1 MDSPVTEVTHEQQP
15 TTVRGA
21 VSAGYAKIFGQ
32 QWPVWI
38 GGVLFG
44 AINVFLFAFE
54 KPWSAADGVR
64 NWGDWVFNS
73 MGLAEREIITPVLY
87 STSVLNFGIIG
98 GALAAALLARQFKVR
113 MAPPWELFKGL
124 VGGCLMGVGSALAFG
139 CNIGGFFSATAALSL
154 AGRVMMAGLMA
165 GVVVGLK
172 LLVWEVSYISLPA
185 WAERLSPAK
194 NKPSSDWGRYQPWW
208 GLAVVA
214 LGFALA
220 LLYDSKEYPIRGGFL
235 LFGLVIGI
243 FMQRTRFCF
252 VRAFREPF
260 MTGNGDAT
268 KAVAV
273 AIIIAATGFTIL
285 KWTDLREWET
295 QVASAFWL
303 GSLLGGFIFGL
314 GMSMSGGC
322 ATGSLWRAGEGHV
335 KLWVA
340 VAAFALSGSL
350 FRGWMVDSGIINR
363 VGEAV
368 FLPDLVGFKTAL
380 ILVIAVMCLWY
391 FLATWN
397 EIKRKLVIV

>member
-1 MDSPVTEVTHEQQP
+1 MDQ
-15 TTVRGA
+15 TVKSMPPQTLGDA
-21 VSAGYAKIFGQ
+21 LAGTYTKLFGQ

-44 AINVFLFAFE
+44 AINVFLFAFD

-64 NWGDWVFNS
+64 NWGDWFFNS
-73 MGLAEREIITPVLY
+73 VGVSDLEIINPHLY
-87 STSVLNFGIIG
+87 STSLLNFGIIG

-113 MAPPWELFKGL
+113 KAPPWELFKGL

-139 CNIGGFFSATAALSL
+139 CNIGGFFSATAALSM
-154 AGRVMMAGLMA
+154 AGLVMMVGLMA
-165 GVVVGLK
+165 GVIVGLK

-185 WAERLSPAK
+185 WAERVAPEKPAK
-194 NKPSSDWGRYQPWW
+194 RDRTRHQPWW
-208 GLAVVA
+208 GLAVLVLAIA
-214 LGFALA
+214 LVFV
-220 LLYDSKEYPIRGGFL
+220 YDAYEYPIRGGFL
-235 LFGLVIGI
+235 LFGLVIGL

-268 KAVAV
+268 KAVAI

-295 QVASAFWL
+295 QVSSAFWL
-303 GSLLGGFIFGL
+303 GSLLGGFIFGV

-350 FRGWMVDSGIINR
+350 FREWMVESGVINR

-368 FLPDLVGFKTAL
+368 FLPDLIGFKMAL
-380 ILVIAVMCLWY
+380 ITVIAVMIVWY
-391 FLATWN
+391 LIATWN
-397 EIKRKLVIV
+397 EVKRKLVIV

>member
-1 MDSPVTEVTHEQQP
+1 VDSPVTAEQQP
-15 TTVRGA
+15 ESVRA
-21 VSAGYAKIFGQ
+21 ALAAGYAKIFGQ
-32 QWPVWI
+32 QWPVWV

-44 AINVFLFAFE
+44 AINVFLFAFD

-64 NWGDWVFNS
+64 NWGDWFFNS
-73 MGLAEREIITPVLY
+73 LGLAEREIITPSLY

-98 GALAAALLARQFKVR
+98 GALAAALLARQFKLR

-139 CNIGGFFSATAALSL
+139 CNIGGFFSATAALSM
-154 AGRVMMAGLMA
+154 AGLVMMAGLMA

-185 WAERLSPAK
+185 WAERLPPAK
-194 NKPSSDWGRYQPWW
+194 TKPSGEWGRIQPWW
-208 GLAVVA
+208 GLAVLI
-214 LGFALA
+214 LGLALA
-220 LLYDSKEYPIRGGFL
+220 LVYDANDYPVRGGFL
-235 LFGLVIGI
+235 LFGVVIGL

-295 QVASAFWL
+295 QVSSGFWL

-340 VAAFALSGSL
+340 VIAFALSGSL
-350 FRGWMVDSGIINR
+350 FRGWMADSGIISR
-363 VGEAV
+363 IGEPV
-368 FLPDLVGFKTAL
+368 FLPEVIGFKTAL
-380 ILVIAVMCLWY
+380 ALVIAIMCVWY

-397 EIKRKLVIV
+397 EVKRKLVIV